1 MIVPVAN
8 IQVGCV
14 AAAVGCAGVAGGAL
28 IVTLRAGD
36 IQAALYLTVT
46 LYVLGTRPVKM
57 PVVFV

>member
-36 IQAALYLTVT
+36 IQAAAPYLTVT
-46 LYVLGTRPVKM
+46 L
-57 PVVFV
+57 